1 MCNLAPCCPA
11 CLHCPFYVFL
21 LCFKQTN
28 DDDDDDDDDDD
39 RGHMLLQGHQMTV
52 CGL

>member
-1 MCNLAPCCPA
+1 
-11 CLHCPFYVFL
+11 VFL

-28 DDDDDDDDDDD
+28 DDDDDDDDD